1 MRLWFVAVVVG
12 CAAVVALAAGGAG
25 VSLWPAVGLFAVF
38 GCVAC
43 VAAACDASAADIAAQ
58 ETGDLG
64 DRLEAIEERLKGDAE
79 AVAKVIN
86 GHAADIEYLKKRGAM
101 NDALGQ

>member
-1 MRLWFVAVVVG
+1 MRLWIVALAVG
-12 CAAVVALAAGGAG
+12 CAGVVALAAGVAGA
-25 VSLWPAVGLFAVF
+25 SLWPAVGLFAVF

-43 VAAACDASAADIAAQ
+43 VAAACDASATDMAAQ
-58 ETGDLG
+58 EAGDMG
-64 DRLEAIEERLKGDAE
+64 ERLAAIEERVTNDAD

-86 GHAADIEYLKKRGAM
+86 GHAADIECLKKRGAM